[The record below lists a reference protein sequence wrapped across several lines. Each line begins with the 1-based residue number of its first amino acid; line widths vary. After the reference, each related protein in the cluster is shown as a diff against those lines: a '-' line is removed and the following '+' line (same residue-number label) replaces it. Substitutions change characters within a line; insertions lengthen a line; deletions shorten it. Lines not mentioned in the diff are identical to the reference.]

1 MLRDL
6 TLAVI
11 RLHILYHAA
20 RAPIYGAW
28 MAEEL
33 ARHGHRLSFGT
44 LYPALH
50 KMEAEGLLAR
60 EDRREG
66 GRVRKF
72 YRATPAGLA
81 ALTEAR
87 RMLGELRLELTEDV
101 DPDPADG

>member
-50 KMEAEGLLAR
+50 KMETEGLLAR
-60 EDRREG
+60 EDRLEG
-66 GRVRKF
+66 GHVRK
-72 YRATPAGLA
+72 YYTATPAGLA
-81 ALTEAR
+81 ALAEAR
-87 RMLGELRLELTEDV
+87 RVLGELHLELDEDV
-101 DPDPADG
+101 GPDPQGA

>member
-11 RLHILYHAA
+11 RLHVLYHAA

-28 MAEEL
+28 MADEL

-60 EDRREG
+60 EDRQEDG
-66 GRVRKF
+66 HIRK
-72 YRATPAGLA
+72 YYTATPAGIA
-81 ALTEAR
+81 ALAEAR
-87 RMLGELRLELTEDV
+87 RMLGELHLELDEDRG
-101 DPDPADG
+101 PDPPDA

>member
-1 MLRDL
+1 VLRDL

-20 RAPIYGAW
+20 RAPVYGAW

-50 KMEAEGLLAR
+50 KMELEGLLAR
-60 EDRREG
+60 ADRQEG
-66 GRVRKF
+66 GHVRK
-72 YRATPAGLA
+72 YYTATPAGLA
-81 ALTEAR
+81 ALGEAR
-87 RMLGELRLELTEDV
+87 RMLGELHLELDEDIG
-101 DPDPADG
+101 PDPPDA

>member
-6 TLAVI
+6 TLAVT

-28 MAEEL
+28 MAGEL
-33 ARHGHRLSFGT
+33 ARHGHRLSYGT

-50 KMEAEGLLAR
+50 KMQAEGLLAR

-66 GRVRKF
+66 GRIRK
-72 YRATPAGLA
+72 YYAATPAGRATLA
-81 ALTEAR
+81 EAR
-87 RMLGELRLELTEDV
+87 RLLAELHLELTD
-101 DPDPADG
+101 DRGPDPPEA